1 MVPVVKG
8 IVMNNFNWLDA
19 TRHLKP
25 GALVFKDRLSVDSVN
40 DKRIY
45 LTRVATKKPLIVTR
59 SMIEKTHKRLMNGD
73 VIAFRTISYTSA
85 IEAVV
90 INVLA
95 GAVTTTKIDSKGHYI
110 KT

>member
-1 MVPVVKG
+1 MTLDK
-8 IVMNNFNWLDA
+8 FNWRNA
-19 TRHLKP
+19 TKHLTQ
-25 GALVFKDRLSVDSVN
+25 GAVLFNKRLTVNGVDDN
-40 DKRIY
+40 RIY
-45 LTRVATKKPLIVTR
+45 LTRVATNKPLIVTR
-59 SMIEKTHKRLMNGD
+59 CMIEKTHKRLMAGD
-73 VIAFRTISYTSA
+73 VIPFRTISYTSA

>member
-1 MVPVVKG
+1 MSS
-8 IVMNNFNWLDA
+8 FNWQDA
-19 TRHLKP
+19 TKHLKP
-25 GALVFKDRLSVDSVN
+25 GALVFKNRLSVDSVD

-45 LTRVATKKPLIVTR
+45 LTRIATSKPLIVTR

-90 INVLA
+90 IDVL
-95 GAVTTTKIDSKGHYI
+95 GNAVATKQIDGKGHYVKGNKI
-110 KT
+110 